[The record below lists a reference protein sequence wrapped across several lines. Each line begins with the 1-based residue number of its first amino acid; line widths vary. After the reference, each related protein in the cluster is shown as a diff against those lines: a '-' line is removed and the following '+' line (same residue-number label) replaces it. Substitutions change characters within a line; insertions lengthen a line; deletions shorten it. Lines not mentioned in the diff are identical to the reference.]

1 MGGHLYGEKSKNIIN
16 LHVSFLLYS
25 IHLEGQLL
33 FGSLYFLLGLLG
45 Y

>member
-1 MGGHLYGEKSKNIIN
+1 MGGHLYGEKSKNSIN
-16 LHVSFLLYS
+16 LHVRFLLYS